1 MDPTCPYSAWA
12 EPGSHEIHESRVRSR
27 HSGNAVQALPTS
39 SEPGPAKFVRA
50 DLVCQPGLMIHPC
63 ERGKFVPAAAPVAK
77 SRSVGRASM
86 ARQGKGVL
94 RGKPAAR
101 KASKQQAISQVGL
114 LPELK
119 KPAEAIGKFIKLPGS
134 FWDGRLSAEE
144 KSALFKC
151 AVVQF
156 SAVHTFAD
164 GHKAAAFQL
173 QEMYRRWAS
182 LAQAAWSTAMPRATS
197 SGCSTRRRF

>member
-1 MDPTCPYSAWA
+1 M
-12 EPGSHEIHESRVRSR
+12 RSR

-50 DLVCQPGLMIHPC
+50 DLVCQPALMIHPL
-63 ERGKFVPAAAPVAK
+63 
-77 SRSVGRASM
+77 SRELGATGLPHEIGRASM

-119 KPAEAIGKFIKLPGS
+119 KPAEAIGKFISLPGS
-134 FWDGRLSAEE
+134 FWEGRLSSEE

-164 GHKAAAFQL
+164 GHKAAAF
-173 QEMYRRWAS
+173 R
-182 LAQAAWSTAMPRATS
+182 PRATRH
-197 SGCSTRRRF
+197 GHRRDGTFRGPRTHEIGSQTHESHQCLDLRLMSPTCV